1 MTRIDFEDFFQRACQ
16 ATGATSQAELAQL
29 LGVDRSAVTQA
40 KRKGAAPEK
49 WALALARAFGLDPEW
64 LVTGRGPI
72 RQAGASEYVAV
83 PRVRAL
89 LSAGGGSFETSA
101 EPVGGMALFRRDW
114 LARKGAPERMALM
127 EVLGDSMEPE
137 IKDGDLALVDLSR
150 QDIVPRAIHA
160 VGVGDAILVK
170 RVEARPGALVL
181 LSDNPAYAPLVLLGD
196 EIETARIVGR
206 VVWTCRE
213 YA

>member
-1 MTRIDFEDFFQRACQ
+1 MTRIDFEGFFRRACQ
-16 ATGATSQAELAQL
+16 AAGVTSQAELAQL

-49 WALALARAFGLDPEW
+49 WALTLSRAFGLDPEW
-64 LVTGRGPI
+64 LVTGRGSP
-72 RQAGASEYVAV
+72 RQGGGPDQVAV

-101 EPVGGMALFRRDW
+101 EPAGAALSFRRDW
-114 LARKGAPERMALM
+114 LARKGAPDRMVLM

-137 IKDGDLALVDLSR
+137 IKAGDLALVDLSHR
-150 QDIVPRAIHA
+150 EISPRAIHA
-160 VGVGDAILVK
+160 VGVGETILIK
-170 RVEARPGALVL
+170 RIEARPGALAL
-181 LSDNPAYAPLVLLGD
+181 LSDNPAYPPVLLLGD
-196 EIETARIVGR
+196 EIETARIIGR

-213 YA
+213 YV